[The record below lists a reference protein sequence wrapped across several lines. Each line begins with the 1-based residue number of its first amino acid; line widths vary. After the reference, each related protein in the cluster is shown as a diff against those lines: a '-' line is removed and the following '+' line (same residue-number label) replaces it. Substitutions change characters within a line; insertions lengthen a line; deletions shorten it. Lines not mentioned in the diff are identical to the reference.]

1 MSAGDVWLTIFLL
14 LTATILTRCSLFLLG
29 HRVNLPP
36 RVQHALR
43 YAPAAAL
50 AAIVAPDLLLSNGH
64 LAATW
69 MNPKLIA
76 GLGAAIFS
84 PNPPAARHHHCR
96 YGLVHFATH
105 HVVTRKPFLA
115 GVRCGKIAVFPF
127 FQ

>member
-76 GLGAAIFS
+76 GLGAAIFF
-84 PNPPAARHHHCR
+84 
-96 YGLVHFATH
+96 LL
-105 HVVTRKPFLA
+105 TRRLLGTIIA
-115 GVRCGKIAVFPF
+115 GMALFTLLRIML
-127 FQ
+127 